1 MENYLSLKDHV
12 YNFITGEI
20 NRGNLKPAEKIN
32 EQRISDMLSVS
43 RTPVREALIQ
53 LASDG
58 FLENVPRKGFVIKG
72 LSDQEARET
81 YIILGSL
88 DGLAASEAVSGGEI
102 GEKELKD
109 MQFYIASMELA
120 IDSDNLDMYY
130 KQQEA
135 FHDIYI
141 NKCGNQSLIDLLS
154 RIKKKFLR
162 KSYNLVYGD
171 ENLGEILR
179 NTNEEHR
186 QIVKLFREGS
196 ARELERFLREVHW
209 RVDWAYM
216 ETL

>member
-1 MENYLSLKDHV
+1 MDTYLSLKDHV
-12 YNFITGEI
+12 YNFITEEI
-20 NRGNLKPAEKIN
+20 NAGNLKPEEKVN
-32 EQRISDMLSVS
+32 EQRISDILNVS

-58 FLENVPRKGFVIKG
+58 FLENVPRKGFIIKG

-81 YIILGSL
+81 YMILGAL
-88 DGLAASEAVSGGEI
+88 DGLAAAAACGKI
-102 GEKELKD
+102 GEKELKE
-109 MQFYIASMELA
+109 MQFYIGSMQLA

-135 FHDIYI
+135 FHQVYTD
-141 NKCGNQSLIDLLS
+141 KCGNQSLIDLLH

-162 KSYNLVYGD
+162 KSYSLYGD
-171 ENLGEILR
+171 ENMKDILSGTNAEHEEIIR
-179 NTNEEHR
+179 
-186 QIVKLFREGS
+186 LFEKGDAEG
-196 ARELERFLREVHW
+196 LESFLREVHW

>member
-1 MENYLSLKDHV
+1 MDNYLSLKDHV
-12 YNFITGEI
+12 YNFITEEI
-20 NRGNLKPAEKIN
+20 NKGNLKPEEKVN
-32 EQRISDMLSVS
+32 EQRISDILNVS

-81 YIILGSL
+81 YMILGAL
-88 DGLAASEAVSGGEI
+88 DGLAASTSCGKI

-109 MQFYIASMELA
+109 MQFYIASMDLA

-130 KQQEA
+130 RQQES
-135 FHDIYI
+135 FHQIYTDI
-141 NKCGNQSLIDLLS
+141 CGNESLIALLH
-154 RIKKKFLR
+154 RIKNKFLK
-162 KSYNLVYGD
+162 KSYGVVYGD
-171 ENLGEILR
+171 ENMKEILHR
-179 NTNEEHR
+179 TNEEHR
-186 QIVKLFREGS
+186 EIMKLFEREDG
-196 ARELERFLREVHW
+196 AGLERYLREVHW